1 MDALKDEVIDQASK
15 HISEATTNAKSSV
28 GESVNQKKTDV
39 FSSVF
44 NKINETVSASTNY
57 LVQVEKMGNEK
68 RAKELGISSRELKG
82 LTTEEIASKYGMTV
96 DQYQEKIKRDAK
108 QVEQNNLA
116 NAAKEVKERAQI
128 EQEAREQQAASLQ
141 MSMEEFNELTLQEQ
155 ADKLKIT
162 LDHLLELRAL
172 DF

>member
-1 MDALKDEVIDQASK
+1 
-15 HISEATTNAKSSV
+15 
-28 GESVNQKKTDV
+28 
-39 FSSVF
+39 
-44 NKINETVSASTNY
+44 
-57 LVQVEKMGNEK
+57 
-68 RAKELGISSRELKG
+68 
-82 LTTEEIASKYGMTV
+82 MTV